1 MGVSAPS
8 SEAVGEIDLRPALR
22 AQSGRLGEVGIGRI
36 TPVVGLLA
44 SRPTTTSSVSSRS
57 IRSASGAARPDQT
70 VWRGLQSV
78 GRLFCGLT
86 RVESVAPGRVGA
98 NAFDPLSGAVHPR
111 SNPLRVRGG
120 GLRLAL
126 LRRGPTTASSV
137 SSSSLRSAF
146 SAARLEKTVRGGLS
160 PSDLTR
166 GEPVAWGRV
175 DASVFDPRPGA
186 ARPDLT
192 WWASGKEAS

>member
-1 MGVSAPS
+1 MPCLTFGAIAILKADAGDWQERVDVGGPS
-8 SEAVGEIDLRPALR
+8 FLR
-22 AQSGRLGEVGIGRI
+22 SM
-36 TPVVGLLA
+36 
-44 SRPTTTSSVSSRS
+44 
-57 IRSASGAARPDQT
+57 IRSACGAARPDQT

-78 GRLFCGLT
+78 GRLFCALT

-166 GEPVAWGRV
+166 GEPVAWGGSTRAFSIRV
-175 DASVFDPRPGA
+175 PALR
-186 ARPDLT
+186 ARI
-192 WWASGKEAS
+192 